1 MEVPGFFVLTICHLS
16 PPFQNHPTHYF
27 LFLRR
32 FLTLPT
38 FDPKTE
44 VRSEKSGRPTRKQ
57 SMFFW
62 GAYFL

>member
-44 VRSEKSGRPTRKQ
+44 VRSE
-57 SMFFW
+57 M
-62 GAYFL
+62 